1 MSNLNLKQLLL
12 CSSLLVGAS
21 FASAGIAYAQD
32 ADPELENAEAESILI
47 ADEDLLED
55 EESDTIVVTG
65 SRIKR
70 DSFTSISPLQV
81 ISAELSQDVGLFDP
95 SSILQRSEAASGQ
108 QIDATFQGFVLDN
121 GPGSQ
126 TLNIRGLGADRTLL
140 LLNGRR
146 IAPAGVEGAPS
157 NPSINLLPGS
167 LIERYDLLL
176 DGASSIYGSDAVAGV
191 GNVILRKDFEG
202 LEVFGSGN
210 YNPRGGGDDYTVSA
224 SWGKNTDRGF
234 FGVGAEYDFRDEVK
248 ISDRDFLAG
257 CDTHYEI
264 SESGEIRTVG
274 IRDRLVVEDRTPGV
288 TVSDNECKVGGISGR
303 IFNPF
308 TRLGSIY
315 FTDGVGNS
323 GIPNYNESTGGFGD
337 VDGNGDGIR
346 DVDFQDVNTNGAN
359 PDRTFISEQERVSIM
374 AFGEYTLEGEAN
386 ITPFF
391 EALYTR
397 ADVSSNNAGAPQI
410 FPYVPAANAFNPCN
424 IATGVDC
431 RAGENAGNLFP
442 GNLSTGFS
450 LPVLPIAAIEGD
462 RNNFDV
468 TQEQSRLVGGIKG
481 DLPWMNVGAFN
492 DWTFEV
498 SGTYS
503 RSEGQSSRKG
513 IREDKLAFALGIDP
527 TFDFDGDG
535 IVDNTG
541 DGIADDYDQDVNF
554 GITVGAPII
563 GVNTAAGVIAPCDVS
578 ALSNPGLAMA
588 DLAAGC
594 VPVNL
599 FAPSVLTGAIGDFAS
614 QAERDYVFGDRDF
627 DTVYEQTIF
636 NGIVTGQVGKTPAGP
651 IGVAVGF
658 EIRKDKIDSQPGL
671 EASNGLLFGF
681 FSDSGAQGEKTIK
694 ELFAEVDIPLIAGRT
709 MFESLDVNLSGRFT
723 DEEFYG
729 SAGTYSIKGG
739 WRPVTPLL
747 LKASYGTSYRA
758 PNLRENFLAG
768 QSGFNTIFDPCAV
781 PNDAFLTGVYDA
793 SADDREAS
801 VLANCR
807 REGRDPLTVGTDL
820 NGNLLG
826 TQQSSSVEISTGGS
840 LDLQP
845 ETSRSF
851 TTGFSFSQPFFEEF
865 DFDFNMNYYDIEVTG
880 AVIEPSAAF
889 IVNDCFTRDDGT
901 RSPFCGRIQ
910 TGGERSLVSFV
921 TAGFINQDEEVVR
934 GIDINSRFGYEFTA
948 FEQPLDFGLNVRAN
962 KLLER
967 SNLFVDDTG
976 EQLFDEDAG
985 EFGFPE
991 WTGTTTATLDWKDFR
1006 LTWQARYIGKVE
1018 QQADGIDPFSDVF
1031 DTRGT
1036 GFFSDTCTNGEFCRD
1051 VGFADDY
1058 MTHTVALRYA
1068 ADTWTLRAGVSNV
1081 FDKEPPLV
1089 DSNEVLAISNTPIG
1103 NGYDLDG
1110 REFFIAMNKQF

>member
-21 FASAGIAYAQD
+21 FASSGIAFAQD
-32 ADPELENAEAESILI
+32 ADPELENAEAEVL
-47 ADEDLLED
+47 LLEED
-55 EESDTIVVTG
+55 ELEEESGDTIVVTG

-70 DSFTSISPLQV
+70 DAFTSISPLQV
-81 ISAELSQDVGLFDP
+81 ISTELSQDVGLFDP
-95 SSILQRSEAASGQ
+95 ASILQRSEAASGQ

-157 NPSINLLPGS
+157 SPSINLLPGS

-210 YNPRGGGDDYTVSA
+210 HNPRGGGDDYTVSA
-224 SWGKNTDRGF
+224 SWGMNSDRGF

-248 ISDRDFLAG
+248 IEDRDFLAG
-257 CDTHYEI
+257 CQTHYEI
-264 SESGEIRTVG
+264 TNTGEIRTVG
-274 IRDRLVVEDRTPGV
+274 IRDRLVVENRTPGV
-288 TVSDNECKVGGISGR
+288 TVSDNECIVSGISGR

-315 FTDGVGNS
+315 FTDGAGNS

-337 VDGNGDGIR
+337 VDANGDGIR
-346 DVDFQDVNTNGAN
+346 DVDFQDVNVNGDNAE
-359 PDRTFISEQERVSIM
+359 RTFISEQKRVSIM
-374 AFGEYTLEGEAN
+374 AFGEYTLEGDAN

-397 ADVSSNNAGAPQI
+397 ADVGADNTGAPQL

-424 IATGVDC
+424 IGTGVDC
-431 RAGENAGNLFP
+431 RAGENAGNLFA

-450 LPVLPIAAIEGD
+450 LPVIPILAIEGD
-462 RNNFDV
+462 RGNFDV
-468 TQEQSRLVGGIKG
+468 TQEQTRIVGGIKG
-481 DLPWMNVGAFN
+481 DIPWMNAGPLN

-503 RSEGQSSRKG
+503 RSEGESTRLG
-513 IREDKLAFALGIDP
+513 IREDKLALALGIDP

-535 IVDNTG
+535 IVDNNG
-541 DGIADDYDQDVNF
+541 DGIADDYDNDVNF
-554 GITVGAPII
+554 GITVGAPVI
-563 GVNTAAGVIAPCDVS
+563 GVNTAAGIINPCDTS
-578 ALSNPGLAMA
+578 ALANPSLAMA

-594 VPVNL
+594 VAVNL
-599 FAPSVLTGAIGDFAS
+599 FAPSVLGSAIGNFAS
-614 QAERDYVFGDRDF
+614 QAERDYVFGRRDF

-636 NGIVTGQVGKTPAGP
+636 NGIMTGQVGKTAAGP
-651 IGVAVGF
+651 IGVALGA
-658 EIRKDKIDSQPGL
+658 EIRTDKINSQPSL
-671 EASNGLLFGF
+671 VAENGLFFGF
-681 FSDSGAQGEKTIK
+681 FSDSGAQGDKTIK
-694 ELFAEVDIPLIAGRT
+694 EIFAEVDIPLIADYPL
-709 MFESLDVNLSGRFT
+709 FEQLDVNISGRFT

-747 LKASYGTSYRA
+747 LKASFGTSYRA

-768 QSGFNTIFDPCAV
+768 QSGFNTLFDPCAV

-793 SADDREAS
+793 SGDDRDQA
-801 VLANCR
+801 VFDNCR
-807 REGRDPLTVGTDL
+807 REGRDPLTVGTDP

-826 TQQSSSVEISTGGS
+826 TISTSSVEISTGGS
-840 LDLQP
+840 LELDP
-845 ETSRSF
+845 ETSTSF
-851 TTGFSFSQPFFEEF
+851 TTGFAFSQPFFEEF
-865 DFDFNMNYYDIEVTG
+865 DFDFNMNYYDIKVEG

-889 IVNDCFTRDDGT
+889 IVNDCYSRDDGT
-901 RSPFCGRIQ
+901 RSPFCDRIQ
-910 TGGERSLVSFV
+910 TGGARSLVSFV
-921 TAGFINQDEEVVR
+921 SGGFINQDEETVR

-948 FEQPLDFGLNVRAN
+948 FDQPLDFGLSVRAN

-967 SNLFVDDTG
+967 SQLFIDDAG
-976 EQLFDEDAG
+976 QELFDEDAG

-991 WTGTTTATLDWKDFR
+991 WTGTATATLDWKDFR
-1006 LTWQARYIGKVE
+1006 LTWQTRFIDAVE
-1018 QQADGIDPFSDVF
+1018 QQADGIDEF
-1031 DTRGT
+1031 DDALGTQGT
-1036 GFFSDTCTNGEFCRD
+1036 GFFGDTCTGGVLCRD
-1051 VGFADDY
+1051 VGFADEY
-1058 MTHTVALRYA
+1058 YTHTIALRYR
-1068 ADTWTLRAGVSNV
+1068 ADTWTIRGGVSNV
-1081 FDKEPPLV
+1081 FDTEPPLV
-1089 DSNEVLAISNTPIG
+1089 NGGEGITQISNTPLG

-1110 REFFIAMNKQF
+1110 REFFMSVNKRF